1 MPPSAAKNDTST
13 DRAGRW
19 RKPEGK
25 CQVKAELA
33 RTKESADSREQQAA
47 EMKSRVKQLEEI
59 SAKDQRLMIAL
70 KDSEIADLQ
79 KKLKELQGLAPPPRP
94 PQ

>member
-1 MPPSAAKNDTST
+1 
-13 DRAGRW
+13 
-19 RKPEGK
+19 
-25 CQVKAELA
+25 
-33 RTKESADSREQQAA
+33 
-47 EMKSRVKQLEEI
+47 MKSRVKQLEEI